1 MEEQVIFFESLNDA
15 ERFIKAHN
23 LKFFRCRTSKS
34 LKNGI
39 ELIIEKTFVCEIC
52 GETAP
57 IRCEGSEPNT
67 CAVCMP
73 LFEAENMG

>member
-1 MEEQVIFFESLNDA
+1 MEERIIYFSSLDKA

-23 LKFFRCRTSKS
+23 LKFFRYRTAKR

-57 IRCEGSEPNT
+57 TRCEGSEPNT